1 MGDLA
6 DRVKRRLEQ
15 ARAKGQNGAAV
26 ARMLTRTGLLSGV
39 RPQHLARFAKKA
51 RGTKMGPHLAVM
63 LHAEARPDRDAV
75 IDATRRLSY
84 GAFEAEV
91 NQLAHALSAMG
102 VARGDRVAIMLPNCA
117 EFVVALQALPRVG
130 ATAVQIGARLKAAEI
145 EYILGHAKPRVL
157 LYHASFQGEIEPA
170 RARAGGPTDTHM
182 IAVGDPFGDPAR
194 SPDASGTAG
203 SGRGAGPGL
212 LYRDALAGQASDAP
226 PSAPGEETG
235 GVIVYTSGT
244 TGKPKGASRH
254 FSRTGLEAVADLIAQ
269 VGIRSEDRHLVVC
282 PLYHSA
288 APAFVIIMQSLGA
301 TVVVTDHFD
310 AEEILATIEREKIT
324 CAFMVPTQLMRL
336 TTLDERVRRKH
347 DTSSLRWILSGAA
360 PLTTETARRFQAAYG
375 PIVWNFYGA
384 TETGLVTCAGPQD
397 HEAHPGTVG
406 RSLRGNHIRILGED
420 GREVPTGEV
429 GELYVRNSMLIT
441 GYHGDDDATS
451 QAMRDGFF
459 SVGDLARVDGDGF
472 VYLASR
478 VHDMVIS
485 GGVNIYPAEIEEHL
499 HRHPDVIE
507 AAVIGV
513 PDDEWGERLKAF
525 VVTRPGTRLSA
536 EEIVQFCREGLA
548 DFKRPRE
555 VEFLDALPRNPTG
568 KVLKRELRAR

>member
-1 MGDLA
+1 MDLTG
-6 DRVKRRLEQ
+6 RMKRRLEQ

-26 ARMLTRTGLLSGV
+26 ARMLAGTGFLSGV
-39 RPQHLARFAKKA
+39 RPRHLAQFARKV
-51 RGTKMGPHLAVM
+51 RGTKIGPHVAVM
-63 LHAEARPDRDAV
+63 LHAQARPERDAV

-91 NQLAHALSAMG
+91 NQLAHALAGMG
-102 VARGDRVAIMLPNCA
+102 VKRGDRVAVMLPNCA

-145 EYILGHAKPRVL
+145 EYILGHSKPRAL

-170 RARAGGPTDTHM
+170 RARSGGPTDPHL
-182 IAVGDPFGDPAR
+182 IVVG
-194 SPDASGTAG
+194 
-203 SGRGAGPGL
+203 GAGPGL
-212 LYRDALAGQASDAP
+212 LYRDALASQPADVP

-244 TGKPKGASRH
+244 TGKPKGASRA
-254 FSRTGLEAVADLIAQ
+254 FSRTGLEAVADMIGQ
-269 VGIRSEDRHLVVC
+269 IGIRSDDRHLVVC

-288 APAFVIIMQSLGA
+288 APAFVIIMMSLGA
-301 TVVVTDHFD
+301 TVVVADHFD
-310 AEEILATIEREKIT
+310 PEEILATIQRERIT
-324 CAFMVPTQLMRL
+324 CAFMVPTQLVRL
-336 TTLDERVRRKH
+336 TALDEAVRRRY

-375 PIVWNFYGA
+375 KIVWNFYGA

-406 RSLRGNHIRILGED
+406 RALRGNQIRILGED
-420 GREVPTGEV
+420 GAELPRGEV

-441 GYHGDDDATS
+441 GYHGDDAATN
-451 QAMRDGFF
+451 QAMREGFF
-459 SVGDLARVDGDGF
+459 SVGDLARLDAEGF

-499 HRHPDVIE
+499 HRHPDVLE
-507 AAVIGV
+507 AAVVGV

-525 VVTRPGTRLSA
+525 VVTRPGARLTDGD
-536 EEIVQFCREGLA
+536 IIQFCREGLA
-548 DFKRPRE
+548 DYKRPRE
-555 VEFLDALPRNPTG
+555 VEFMESLPRNPTG
-568 KVLKRELRAR
+568 KVLKRELRLR